1 MGPNKVWS
9 LLAVN
14 IIMGLLL
21 PAVSTLGGTVG
32 DMAVDVLGGA
42 AWVVTK
48 QATQARVVKC
58 FATFLL

>member
-1 MGPNKVWS
+1 M
-9 LLAVN
+9 LAVN

-48 QATQARVVKC
+48 QATQAKALRC
-58 FATFLL
+58 FARFLL